1 MRSLG
6 RMGQRLDVLLRGG
19 ADMKTTWTDPSKP
32 GVPMNPEKD
41 GRHWLIRVNGQ
52 YPEVWEWASGPDGW
66 CAEYGDKGIGA
77 WCESEGDGQ
86 PEEIAKW
93 YHYIGPVLM
102 PDEVQNLRDNLASA
116 ERERAH
122 QQSRADRNAAE
133 HAREQAKRE
142 ALQARVAKLD
152 GLAYGLML
160 AMSASGHDFTD
171 ILREARAALTGG
183 KDE

>member
-1 MRSLG
+1 MGAMRSLG

-93 YHYIGPVLM
+93 YHYIGPVLT
-102 PDEVQNLRDNLASA
+102 PDEAT
-116 ERERAH
+116 
-122 QQSRADRNAAE
+122 
-133 HAREQAKRE
+133 
-142 ALQARVAKLD
+142 ALQSRVAKLEGALKD
-152 GLAYGLML
+152 AAASVGEWGAY
-160 AMSASGHDFTD
+160 ASQYIQDKLDLPG
-171 ILREARAALTGG
+171 EVARYIAISEGKNDAALIGG